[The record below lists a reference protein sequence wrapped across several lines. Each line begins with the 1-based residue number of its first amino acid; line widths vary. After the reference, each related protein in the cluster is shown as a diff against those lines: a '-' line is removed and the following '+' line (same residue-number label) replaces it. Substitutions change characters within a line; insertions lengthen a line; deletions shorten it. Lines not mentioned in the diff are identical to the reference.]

1 MSVSWRYGI
10 CCKTIVIL
18 TDDRLGIQNVRLN
31 VMVGLPYLAVM
42 VAPPPASP
50 SFLRACV
57 RDSES
62 LRHP

>member
-1 MSVSWRYGI
+1 M
-10 CCKTIVIL
+10 IL

-42 VAPPPASP
+42 LAPPPASP

-57 RDSES
+57 PDSES
-62 LRHP
+62 LGHP